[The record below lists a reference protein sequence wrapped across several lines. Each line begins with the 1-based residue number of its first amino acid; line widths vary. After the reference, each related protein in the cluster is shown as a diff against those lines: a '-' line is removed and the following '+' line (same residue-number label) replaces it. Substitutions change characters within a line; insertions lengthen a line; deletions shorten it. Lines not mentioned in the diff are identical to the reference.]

1 MATLF
6 QHAEGGDEMTLFKGT
21 VSIISSDPQAKMAMP
36 DSQRSPLNPIILSI
50 MWKILSFVYVSEVL
64 DSKNYYFL
72 PAGEIRLDQ
81 TKL

>member
-21 VSIISSDPQAKMAMP
+21 VSIISSGPQAKMAMP
-36 DSQRSPLNPIILSI
+36 DSQRSPLNTI

-64 DSKNYYFL
+64 DSNNYYFL